1 MKMRNKIQTIFTVKK
16 ILNKKKEPDK
26 TIEKMR
32 DYIYEI
38 AENLVRQDSIYAKK
52 LKNGALI
59 DGYPTEVIK
68 KATLIHS
75 DKSLWESTMLYPTA
89 VWRTCVF
96 PQNKINYI
104 SYCRQ
109 KLAISKT
116 QVKVNGK

>member
-1 MKMRNKIQTIFTVKK
+1 MR
-16 ILNKKKEPDK
+16 E
-26 TIEKMR
+26 
-32 DYIYEI
+32 YIYEI
-38 AENLVRQDSIYAKK
+38 AENLVKNDSIYSKR
-52 LKNGALI
+52 LKNGVLI

-68 KATLIHS
+68 KAKLIHS
-75 DKSLWESTMLYPTA
+75 DKSLWDNKMLYPTA

-116 QVKVNGK
+116 QVKVNGKIKIKINLEKNKIN